1 MTTTQ
6 LRQWAFQ
13 NSQPDE
19 WWLSVNAVTQQIP
32 VTLSEIE
39 EQLKNGQHTTVQV
52 LHTSQASME
61 HAPWVDITP
70 QQATSPQVVPPPP
83 IVTIP
88 AAPPVTLPPLAA
100 VASSPSVAFSKIG
113 AENKGH
119 DKDYSESIS
128 WFLLSIGIILLIVGL
143 KRDAYIMSGIG
154 IGLSLSSL
162 RTIIKKHKSS

>member
-70 QQATSPQVVPPPP
+70 QQATRPQVVPPPP

-88 AAPPVTLPPLAA
+88 AAPPAIGENKKSSDLGELGLLIVLAILIPLAG
-100 VASSPSVAFSKIG
+100 FI
-113 AENKGH
+113 
-119 DKDYSESIS
+119 
-128 WFLLSIGIILLIVGL
+128 IGIIRLCKKESPKEGLILISVSVL
-143 KRDAYIMSGIG
+143 AMIVYMSIF
-154 IGLSLSSL
+154 SL
-162 RTIIKKHKSS
+162 